1 MKKFLLSFAILA
13 ITAISMNAQ
22 TYIQLKQAGAAD
34 TTIKSKT
41 IFTQKVN
48 VNSSLILQSL
58 TMAVKA
64 DSISGTNDV
73 RFFLQRSTDGVN
85 WYSATGDTTTYTA
98 VTTTA
103 TVKGGSKYKELTI
116 NPFNSKYARVGYF
129 CGSGTQKAKVW
140 ISILSSNLK

>member
-1 MKKFLLSFAILA
+1 MKKFLLSFAIVVV
-13 ITAISMNAQ
+13 TAISMNAQ
-22 TYIQLKQAGAAD
+22 TYIQLKQAGVAD

-48 VNSSLILQSL
+48 VTQNILQGL
-58 TMAVKA
+58 TMGVKA

-73 RFFLQRSTDGVN
+73 RFFLQRSNDGVN
-85 WYSATGDTTTYTA
+85 WYSVVGDTTTYSA

-103 TVKGGSKYKELTI
+103 TVKGGSKYTQLNI
-116 NPFNSKYARVGYF
+116 NPFYGKYARVGYY

-140 ISILSSNLK
+140 ISILSVNLK